1 LALQNRK
8 WRHWPTTTLGESQ
21 PQSTASD
28 WGHHTGNDAAA
39 WRTIPGQSKCRDT
52 VGPRLERGL
61 PPDML
66 RTRSRSQTR
75 RGCDT
80 DKPWTWLRSRIEH
93 GSGLD
98 TD

>member
-1 LALQNRK
+1 MSQSSG
-8 WRHWPTTTLGESQ
+8 WVHPTG
-21 PQSTASD
+21 SD
-28 WGHHTGNDAAA
+28 EAA
-39 WRTIPGQSKCRDT
+39 WRTFPGQSKYRDT

-80 DKPWTWLRSRIEH
+80 NKPWTWLRSR
-93 GSGLD
+93 
-98 TD
+98 T